1 MKAVNVNDNN
11 TIRSKAEPSMSSLFG
26 TPATP
31 LIGSRHDQ
39 HLLSAPTLIICSTTP
54 DSTHE
59 PGTPPS
65 PPLGGIHD
73 DHDDTHAGGSSKMKC
88 ARSSETPPSNNVD
101 DYVMNMNTP
110 PTPDSWI
117 DRISSDYSMRDG
129 VDDIAKVNEE
139 ADAETPQSLLKERRN
154 TSNLGISDS
163 CTPRPS
169 PSGASSVTSHPPH
182 NFFRKY
188 TSSSSTNV
196 SSSSNTKTKT
206 IDSSTVKVSRP
217 VVNKKRKQL
226 TSNQLFLDFGQDSF
240 GKQTLC
246 NICGMLRVHGLD
258 EDDVQ
263 HDKICKEYQEGV
275 VHLGWKNERIIVAF
289 NGTDDRILEVRSDDP
304 LLHRNKVVEVQA
316 IVNKE
321 LGFARRQND
330 DIDNNTASGGGGIAG
345 DIDTTC
351 YLYISKKR
359 VVGLMMVKRIQR
371 AYELLSPSNKE
382 TSHYKDNK
390 NNDDDDKKRNGN
402 NNSSLSISRSLKP
415 SRALLGIH
423 QIWVHKLHRHCGIA
437 SKLVSAA
444 RDYLIFGMS
453 VPIEL
458 IAFSS
463 PTEEGLRFA
472 KSYVGSDRPLIYDIH

>member
-1 MKAVNVNDNN
+1 MKAVNDN
-11 TIRSKAEPSMSSLFG
+11 TIRSKAEPSVMGYFSKSARMQQSSFG

-31 LIGSRHDQ
+31 SLIGSRPDQ
-39 HLLSAPTLIICSTTP
+39 NLMSSPTLIMCSTTP

-65 PPLGGIHD
+65 PSIESHD
-73 DHDDTHAGGSSKMKC
+73 DHDDVHAAGSSETKC
-88 ARSSETPPSNNVD
+88 ARSSETPPSNDVD
-101 DYVMNMNTP
+101 DNIIMNTP
-110 PTPDSWI
+110 PTPYSWI
-117 DRISSDYSMRDG
+117 DRIASDYSMRDD
-129 VDDIAKVNEE
+129 VDDIAKVSEE
-139 ADAETPQSLLKERRN
+139 ADAETPQSLLNESRN
-154 TSNLGISDS
+154 TSNNLGISDS

-169 PSGASSVTSHPPH
+169 PSGASSVTTSRPPH

-188 TSSSSTNV
+188 PSSSSL
-196 SSSSNTKTKT
+196 SNTKRQT
-206 IDSSTVKVSRP
+206 IDASKVKVSRP
-217 VVNKKRKQL
+217 VVNKKRKQQ
-226 TSNQLFLDFGQDSF
+226 TSSNQLFLDFGQDSF

-258 EDDVQ
+258 EDDIQ
-263 HDKICKEYQEGV
+263 HDKICKDYQEGV
-275 VHLGWKNERIIVAF
+275 THLGWKNERVVVSF
-289 NGTDDRILEVRSDDP
+289 GGTDDRILEVRSDDP
-304 LLHRNKVVEVQA
+304 LLHRTKVVEVQA

-330 DIDNNTASGGGGIAG
+330 DIDNTASFGSGGGIAG
-345 DIDTTC
+345 DVDTTC

-371 AYELLSPSNKE
+371 AYELLPPGNKE
-382 TSHYKDNK
+382 LSHCNDN
-390 NNDDDDKKRNGN
+390 KKRNGKDN
-402 NNSSLSISRSLKP
+402 LSLSISRSLKP

-423 QIWVHKLHRHCGIA
+423 QIWVHKHHRHCGIA

>member
-11 TIRSKAEPSMSSLFG
+11 KIRSKAEPSMSSSFG

-31 LIGSRHDQ
+31 IVSQPD
-39 HLLSAPTLIICSTTP
+39 APTLIICSTTP

-59 PGTPPS
+59 QGTPPS
-65 PPLGGIHD
+65 PLGGIHD
-73 DHDDTHAGGSSKMKC
+73 DHDDMHAGGSSEMKC
-88 ARSSETPPSNNVD
+88 DRSSETPPSNNVD
-101 DYVMNMNTP
+101 DYVMDMNGTP

-117 DRISSDYSMRDG
+117 DRISSDHSMRDG
-129 VDDIAKVNEE
+129 VDDIAKV
-139 ADAETPQSLLKERRN
+139 DAETPQNLLKERRN
-154 TSNLGISDS
+154 TSNSGISNS
-163 CTPRPS
+163 CTPRRSS
-169 PSGASSVTSHPPH
+169 PPGASSVTSRPPH

-188 TSSSSTNV
+188 HSSSSTNV

-206 IDSSTVKVSRP
+206 IDSSKVKVSRP
-217 VVNKKRKQL
+217 AVNKKRKRQ

-275 VHLGWKNERIIVAF
+275 THLGWKNERMVVAF

-321 LGFARRQND
+321 LGFAKRQND
-330 DIDNNTASGGGGIAG
+330 DIDNTVSGGGGIAG
-345 DIDTTC
+345 DINMTC

-371 AYELLSPSNKE
+371 AYELLPPSNKK
-382 TSHYKDNK
+382 TSHYNG
-390 NNDDDDKKRNGN
+390 DDKRNGKD
-402 NNSSLSISRSLKP
+402 NSSLSISRSLKP

-423 QIWVHKLHRHCGIA
+423 QIWVHKLHRQCGIA

-453 VPIEL
+453 VPIDL

>member
-1 MKAVNVNDNN
+1 MKPVNVNDNN
-11 TIRSKAEPSMSSLFG
+11 KIRSKAEPSMSSLFG

-39 HLLSAPTLIICSTTP
+39 HLMLAPTLIICSTTP

-73 DHDDTHAGGSSKMKC
+73 DHDDMHAAGSSEIKC
-88 ARSSETPPSNNVD
+88 DRSSETPPSNNVD
-101 DYVMNMNTP
+101 DYVMDMNGTP

-117 DRISSDYSMRDG
+117 DRISSDHSMRDG
-129 VDDIAKVNEE
+129 VDDIAKV
-139 ADAETPQSLLKERRN
+139 DAETPQNLLKERRN
-154 TSNLGISDS
+154 TSNSGISNS
-163 CTPRPS
+163 CTPRSS
-169 PSGASSVTSHPPH
+169 PPGASSVESRPPH

-188 TSSSSTNV
+188 PSSSSTNV

-206 IDSSTVKVSRP
+206 IDSSKVKVSRP
-217 VVNKKRKQL
+217 AVNKKRKHQ

-263 HDKICKEYQEGV
+263 HHKICKEYQEGV
-275 VHLGWKNERIIVAF
+275 THLGWKNERMVVAF

-304 LLHRNKVVEVQA
+304 LVHRTKVLEVQA

-321 LGFARRQND
+321 LGFAKRQND
-330 DIDNNTASGGGGIAG
+330 DIDNAVSGGGGIAG
-345 DIDTTC
+345 DINTTC

-371 AYELLSPSNKE
+371 AYELLPPSNKE

-390 NNDDDDKKRNGN
+390 KRNGN
-402 NNSSLSISRSLKP
+402 DNSSLSISRSLKP

-423 QIWVHKLHRHCGIA
+423 QIWVHKQHRLCGIA

-472 KSYVGSDRPLIYDIH
+472 KRYVGSDRPLIYDIH

>member
-1 MKAVNVNDNN
+1 MKAVIVNDNN
-11 TIRSKAEPSMSSLFG
+11 TIRSKSETSIMDYFSKSTRMQQPSFG

-31 LIGSRHDQ
+31 IVSQPD
-39 HLLSAPTLIICSTTP
+39 APTLIICSTTP
-54 DSTHE
+54 DSTDE

-73 DHDDTHAGGSSKMKC
+73 DHDDMHAAGSSEIKC
-88 ARSSETPPSNNVD
+88 DRSSETPPSNNVD
-101 DYVMNMNTP
+101 DYVMDMNGTP

-117 DRISSDYSMRDG
+117 DRISSDHSMRDG

-139 ADAETPQSLLKERRN
+139 TPQNLLKERRN
-154 TSNLGISDS
+154 TSNLGISDA

-169 PSGASSVTSHPPH
+169 PPGASSVTSRPPH
-182 NFFRKY
+182 IFFRKY
-188 TSSSSTNV
+188 PSSSSTNV

-206 IDSSTVKVSRP
+206 IDSSKVKVSRP
-217 VVNKKRKQL
+217 AVNKKRKHQ

-275 VHLGWKNERIIVAF
+275 THLGWKNERMVVAF

-330 DIDNNTASGGGGIAG
+330 DIDNAVSGGGGIAG
-345 DIDTTC
+345 DINMTC

-371 AYELLSPSNKE
+371 AYELLQPSNKE
-382 TSHYKDNK
+382 TSHYNG
-390 NNDDDDKKRNGN
+390 DDKRNGN
-402 NNSSLSISRSLKP
+402 DNLSLSISRSLKP

-472 KSYVGSDRPLIYDIH
+472 KRYVGSDRPLIYDIH